1 MLMTNRNL
9 FIAFEGIDG
18 SGKSTQV
25 KLLAEKLESIGHKV
39 YTTFEPTDSEIGS
52 IIRNILIGK
61 KNADNRTIAGL
72 FVADRLNH
80 LLNDENGIVKK
91 MKEGFTV
98 LTDRYYFSSYA
109 YNGTHMDINWVIDA
123 NAMSAS
129 ILRPH
134 LNIFIDVPPEVSMSR
149 INGNRDS
156 IDLYENL
163 ENLKKVRA
171 KYLEAFALLYQV
183 EKIYTVDG
191 NKDPEIIHKEIV
203 NKIEDL
209 I

>member
-1 MLMTNRNL
+1 MIKRNL

-39 YTTFEPTDSEIGS
+39 YTTFEPTDSEIGI
-52 IIRNILIGK
+52 IIRNILTGK
-61 KNADNRTIAGL
+61 KKADNRTIAGL

-80 LLNDENGIVKK
+80 LLNEENGIVKK
-91 MKEGFTV
+91 MNEGFTV

-109 YNGTHMDINWVIDA
+109 YNGTHMDIKWVIEA

-134 LNIFIDVPPEVSMSR
+134 LNIFIDVPPEVSMGR
-149 INGNRDS
+149 INGNRNS

-163 ENLKKVRA
+163 ENLKNVRA
-171 KYLEAFALLYQV
+171 KYFEAFALLNKE
-183 EKIYTVDG
+183 EKIFTVDG
-191 NKDPEIIHKEIV
+191 NKNPDLIHKEIV
-203 NKIEDL
+203 NNIEIL
-209 I
+209 F